1 MVIVNVFLTILKV
14 GQDYVNDV
22 SDRQMV
28 QNVVKIHFELIK
40 YIITIS
46 NINILFMNINHKII

>member
-1 MVIVNVFLTILKV
+1 MVIVNVFLIISKV
-14 GQDYVNDV
+14 DQDYVNDV
-22 SDRQMV
+22 FDRQMV

-46 NINILFMNINHKII
+46 NINISFMNINHKII

>member
-14 GQDYVNDV
+14 DQGYANDV
-22 SDRQMV
+22 FDRQMV

>member
-1 MVIVNVFLTILKV
+1 MVIVNVFLIISKV
-14 GQDYVNDV
+14 DQDYVNDV
-22 SDRQMV
+22 FDRQMV

>member
-14 GQDYVNDV
+14 DQDYVKDV
-22 SDRQMV
+22 FDRQMV

>member
-14 GQDYVNDV
+14 DQDYVNDV
-22 SDRQMV
+22 FDRQMV